1 LPGLDPYSH
10 GNELEE
16 TGAEVRGI
24 LTKVDLFF
32 EPGAT
37 FLVVARFDG
46 MAGDKDSLD
55 GQQPAVSVLAYYAIG
70 TQSFLE

>member
-1 LPGLDPYSH
+1 MPGLDPYSH
-10 GNELEE
+10 ENELEE
-16 TGAEVRGI
+16 TGVEVRGI